1 MNLRL
6 ENVGAVE
13 RERERERERE
23 GSLQTEKLNII

>member
-13 RERERERERE
+13 RERERERE

>member
-6 ENVGAVE
+6 KNVGAVE